1 MCDNCKETTEENPEI
16 FWYSF
21 APVPIRQGDE
31 VQSLLEFHIREI
43 LSLIGDYPDREGLIE
58 TPKRVAK
65 AYKEWFQ
72 GLSMEPPDVKAFTN
86 EEGYHDQVIIR
97 DIPFNSMC
105 EHHLAPFVGHMTVAY
120 IPQEKYMGLS
130 KAARVLDYFA
140 LRPQVQE
147 RLTAQVADYLFEA
160 LDPKGLLV
168 MLQAEHMCMSTRGVK
183 KHGSS
188 TVTTAIRGNIDKNE
202 VLQSLK

>member
-1 MCDNCKETTEENPEI
+1 MDNQKQLEYHVSEML
-16 FWYSF
+16 
-21 APVPIRQGDE
+21 R
-31 VQSLLEFHIREI
+31 LLGE
-43 LSLIGDYPDREGLIE
+43 DVTREGLQE

-65 AYKEWFQ
+65 AYKEWFS
-72 GLSMEPPDVKAFTN
+72 GLHAPDPEVKAFTN
-86 EEGYHDQVIIR
+86 EENYKDLIIIR

-105 EHHLAPFVGHMTVAY
+105 EHHLAPFVGKATVAY

-130 KAARVLDYFA
+130 KAARVLDHFA

-160 LDPKGLLV
+160 LHPKGLLV
-168 MLQAEHMCMSTRGVK
+168 MVNAEHMCMSTRGVK

-188 TVTTAIRGNIDKNE
+188 TTTTAIRGSIDKSE
-202 VLQSLK
+202 VLQSLELK